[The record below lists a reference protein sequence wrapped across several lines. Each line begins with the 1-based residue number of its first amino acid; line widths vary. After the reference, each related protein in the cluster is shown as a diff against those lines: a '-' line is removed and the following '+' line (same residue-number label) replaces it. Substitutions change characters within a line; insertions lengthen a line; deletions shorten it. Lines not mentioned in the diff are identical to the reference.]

1 LSKIK
6 LMTKDGMF
14 SEFRS
19 LRARLAWAT
28 LSRPDISC
36 TVAQS
41 AQVNENTF
49 NVDPMSHIR
58 RLNAVV
64 THLRKTIDQVLK
76 FPKLD
81 WNNLSLRVYSDASY
95 ANNPDGSSQIGY
107 IIFLCD
113 TTGACQ
119 PLFWSS
125 KKSKRVTRSVLGSET
140 MALADAF
147 DMAFSI
153 RHDLQ
158 NITQLQIPI
167 NILTDS
173 LSLFDVLTKST
184 TTSEKRLMIDLTAA
198 KQAYKR
204 REIDTIGF
212 IRTEHNPADVFTKV
226 TKCKILNEILH
237 TSFLNHPVEQWVTRM
252 Q

>member
-1 LSKIK
+1 
-6 LMTKDGMF
+6 
-14 SEFRS
+14 
-19 LRARLAWAT
+19 
-28 LSRPDISC
+28 
-36 TVAQS
+36 
-41 AQVNENTF
+41 
-49 NVDPMSHIR
+49 
-58 RLNAVV
+58 
-64 THLRKTIDQVLK
+64 
-76 FPKLD
+76 
-81 WNNLSLRVYSDASY
+81 VYSDASY

-125 KKSKRVTRSVLGSET
+125 KKSKRVTISCLGSET

-147 DMAFSI
+147 DFAFSI

-158 NITQLQIPI
+158 NKTQLQIPI
-167 NILTDS
+167 NILIDS
-173 LSLFDVLTKST
+173 LYLFDVLTKAS

-198 KQAYKR
+198 KEAYKR

-212 IRTEHNPADVFTKV
+212 IRTKYYPADVFTKV
-226 TKCKILNEILH
+226 TKCKILNEILL
-237 TSFLNHPVEQWVTRM
+237 TSFLNHPVERWVTRM